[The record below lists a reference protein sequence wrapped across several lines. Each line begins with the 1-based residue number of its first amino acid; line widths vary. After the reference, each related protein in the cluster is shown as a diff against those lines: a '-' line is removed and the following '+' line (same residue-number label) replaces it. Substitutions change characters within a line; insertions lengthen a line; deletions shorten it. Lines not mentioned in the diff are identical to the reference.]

1 MKKPHDKVSLLPVF
15 VILVVSLLVFFVPWR
30 IWSDLFSGLV
40 PAKAKRTTLN
50 ESARVWVSTRS
61 GLYYCP
67 ESSFS
72 GKITP
77 GLYMA
82 QGEALQKGY
91 RPAEA
96 QPCRERVAEGQ
107 EGR

>member
-15 VILVVSLLVFFVPWR
+15 VILVVALSVFFVPWR
-30 IWSDLFSGLV
+30 IWSGLLSGLV

-50 ESARVWVSTRS
+50 ETARVWVSSRS
-61 GLYYCP
+61 GFYYCP
-67 ESSFS
+67 ESALF

-96 QPCRERVAEGQ
+96 QPCKDRVAEGHD
-107 EGR
+107 GR

>member
-1 MKKPHDKVSLLPVF
+1 MKKPHDKVSLFPVF
-15 VILVVSLLVFFVPWR
+15 IILVVALLVFFVPWR
-30 IWSDLFSGLV
+30 IWSDLFSGLL
-40 PAKAKRTTLN
+40 PAKNKQNTLN

-67 ESSFS
+67 ESTLF
-72 GKITP
+72 GKATP
-77 GLYMA
+77 GQYMA

-96 QPCRERVAEGQ
+96 QPCRDRVADGH